1 MVSTVRI
8 KLLPDMGC
16 KVGTRACRSA
26 GLMLV
31 AFPALL
37 AAPAFARDADKAKAA
52 YVSGTPVFQAALSI
66 LS

>member
-1 MVSTVRI
+1 
-8 KLLPDMGC
+8 
-16 KVGTRACRSA
+16 
-26 GLMLV
+26 MLV

-52 YVSGTPVFQAALSI
+52 YVSPVFQAALSI